1 MFCLIELPEQPSGY
15 VNLSTAS
22 DWEAWIRK
30 CLPEGL
36 HQEVQRRLISNLKHV
51 LVGLKMKAALI
62 VFAADRMSGS
72 KRLWLEP

>member
-1 MFCLIELPEQPSGY
+1 M
-15 VNLSTAS
+15 
-22 DWEAWIRK
+22 
-30 CLPEGL
+30 
-36 HQEVQRRLISNLKHV
+36 QRRLISNLKHV